1 MWYCDVVV
9 MALDVQSRG
18 VKFDSELFQFH
29 VLMLDILFTH
39 MAVTWPWLR
48 GFGADQR
55 TVCSSCCC
63 SLAYVPKS
71 LERHLCQWD
80 RLWLLE
86 DRAGQDR
93 YPWNERILVQEQK
106 KNTEEKQIPPT
117 ISMSLCKWSSQIHYH
132 VTKCIHWKSGSP
144 QRGCIRWPP
153 SDVLWLERSLC
164 AQREVIAV

>member
-106 KNTEEKQIPPT
+106 KTPKRSRFRRQSPCLSVSGRVKSITMWPNAFTESLVHHKEAAFVDHRVMFCGWKGHCVPREK
-117 ISMSLCKWSSQIHYH
+117 
-132 VTKCIHWKSGSP
+132 
-144 QRGCIRWPP
+144 
-153 SDVLWLERSLC
+153 
-164 AQREVIAV
+164 